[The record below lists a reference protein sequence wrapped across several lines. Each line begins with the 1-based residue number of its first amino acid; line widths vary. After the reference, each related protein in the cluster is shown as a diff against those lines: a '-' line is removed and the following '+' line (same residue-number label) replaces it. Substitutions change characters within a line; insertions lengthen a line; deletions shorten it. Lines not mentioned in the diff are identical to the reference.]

1 MNASITKFNLEI
13 AIKEKYFEAWSE
25 SEKEKDRLKTSKLV
39 FNSFHQK
46 LAKEHN
52 PTISPE
58 ILQIDPG
65 LLVLQDVEGIAL
77 EPSFGRKLDLL

>member
-39 FNSFHQK
+39 FNSFH
-46 LAKEHN
+46 
-52 PTISPE
+52 
-58 ILQIDPG
+58 
-65 LLVLQDVEGIAL
+65 
-77 EPSFGRKLDLL
+77 